1 MTDIWFK
8 RVIRDQNKY
17 FDTNYRHFLHWKI
30 LSCHDLGYQMS
41 IFKKKLYI
49 KLKPLISSLLWN
61 LHHEHIS
68 FRSKVIPIK
77 VLKNTCPGFKPSC
90 DRRSQNITTG
100 LFGLLHDL
108 LTFIVQLHDVISWR
122 KREYVCLIT
131 NKNLLTHFFHTESSR
146 RRRRTDNTN
155 ECIGIEIPYLFSPL
169 DLWWYSQRG
178 SARGEQSLF
187 S

>member
-1 MTDIWFK
+1 MIQIIVISAIEKYRFRVSNANLFLKTLYQIKAFNLFFIIELTSWKYLFTFK
-8 RVIRDQNKY
+8 SYTYKHTENTCPGFPPLKNTVLPRFRVSNV
-17 FDTNYRHFLHWKI
+17 N
-30 LSCHDLGYQMS
+30 
-41 IFKKKLYI
+41 IFKKTLYI

-68 FRSKVIPIK
+68 FRSKVIPIN

-131 NKNLLTHFFHTESSR
+131 NKKSF
-146 RRRRTDNTN
+146 NTFL
-155 ECIGIEIPYLFSPL
+155 PY
-169 DLWWYSQRG
+169 RI
-178 SARGEQSLF
+178 
-187 S
+187 